1 MTPHTTFR
9 TLAVLTAAAAVSLAM
24 AGCGSSQPTDGASAT
39 PAPTAGAFPV
49 NVQHMYG
56 DTTLDEMPE
65 RVATWGASVTD
76 AVLALGVIPVAMPS
90 STYGGGEDLMY
101 PWIADAIDELGGKP
115 PALMDDVLGPLPV
128 EKLLATDPDVLLAPH
143 SGLTEAE
150 YDAVT
155 AAGIPVIAPPD
166 ELWSTPWRD
175 VIAITGDVLGRA
187 DEAQTLVDKLD
198 RQVADVGQKHPQFE
212 DKTIAYVSEAQDV
225 YYLLLPSDP
234 RVELLENL
242 GFTSDP
248 SVTELA
254 AGGSTFSTTVSSENI
269 SGIEADVVFTQVDTD
284 QALQE
289 FLDSPVSR
297 QIPAV
302 AGGAVAGFVGQ
313 EAGAAIGPTA
323 LSIPFFLPT
332 LVDGLNQAV
341 QTSGR

>member
-1 MTPHTTFR
+1 MTFHARFR
-9 TLAVLTAAAAVSLAM
+9 TVAVTVAAATALAVS
-24 AGCGSSQPTDGASAT
+24 GCSSSQSADANTPSASPTTGAY
-39 PAPTAGAFPV
+39 PV
-49 NVQHMYG
+49 TVQHMYG
-56 DTTLDEMPE
+56 ETTLDAEPE

-76 AVLALGVIPVAMPS
+76 AVLALGVMPVAIAS
-90 STYGGGEDLMY
+90 STYGGGDDSMY
-101 PWIADAIDELGGKP
+101 PWIADAIDELGGEP
-115 PALMDDVLGPLPV
+115 PVLMDDVLGPLSV

-155 AAGIPVIAPPD
+155 QAGVPVIAPP
-166 ELWSTPWRD
+166 EQLWSTPWRD
-175 VIAITGDVLGRA
+175 AITITGEALGRS
-187 DEAQTLVDKLD
+187 DEARELVDELD
-198 RQVADVGQKHPQFE
+198 RQVVRAGQEHPQFD
-212 DKTIAYVSEAQDV
+212 DKTIAYVSEAEDV

-234 RVELLENL
+234 RVEILENL

-254 AGGSTFSTTVSSENI
+254 SDDSTFSTTVSSENI
-269 SGIEADVVFTQVDTD
+269 SGIDADIVFTQVDTD
-284 QALQE
+284 EALRE

-332 LVDGLNQAV
+332 LVDGLSQAV
-341 QTSGR
+341 ETANR